1 MAYGVSREWVELNEK
16 LLSTEDLA
24 HCQQLIEE
32 ERQYKNRKTYLR
44 RIQSRVNRLQARQAL
59 EKLDVKANND

>member
-24 HCQQLIEE
+24 YCQQLIEE

-59 EKLDVKANND
+59 EKLDAKTNDN

>member
-1 MAYGVSREWVELNEK
+1 MAYGISREWVELNEK

-24 HCQQLIEE
+24 YCQQLIEE

-59 EKLDVKANND
+59 EELDAKTNDN

>member
-1 MAYGVSREWVELNEK
+1 MAYGISREWVELNEK

-24 HCQQLIEE
+24 YCQQLIEE

-59 EKLDVKANND
+59 EKLDAKANDN

>member
-24 HCQQLIEE
+24 YCQQLIEE

-59 EKLDVKANND
+59 EKLDVKTNND

>member
-16 LLSTEDLA
+16 LLSTEDVTY
-24 HCQQLIEE
+24 CQQLIEE